1 MTVPCE
7 DHQVGKELA
16 KLRFDELVLLV
27 MDVVG
32 DSRATK
38 ATRVIYSSF
47 VYGIEVM
54 VMSYLA
60 IYTMLNCALDQKSN
74 DAPSQ

>member
-1 MTVPCE
+1 MTVPRE

-16 KLRFDELVLLV
+16 KLCFDELVLLV

-32 DSRATK
+32 DGRATK
-38 ATRVIYSSF
+38 IIRVIYSLF
-47 VYGIEVM
+47 VYGVEVM
-54 VMSYLA
+54 IMSYLE
-60 IYTMLNCALDQKSN
+60 IYTMLNCALIQKSN

>member
-1 MTVPCE
+1 MTVPGE

-27 MDVVG
+27 MDVFG

-38 ATRVIYSSF
+38 TNRVIYSSF
-47 VYGIEVM
+47 FYGVEVM
-54 VMSYLA
+54 IMSYLA
-60 IYTMLNCALDQKSN
+60 ICTMLNCALVQMSN